1 MQSIDL
7 RQTGNLK
14 HAVNLKLHKIG
25 TMIKKKKE
33 IFFFNL
39 IFILIFFLIIFMP
52 VILPKNYYAAFSF
65 NISAYIIFHIMSF
78 ALYSFYYKE
87 DGATIKKLI
96 HSLKETFTEALTLSA
111 IKLSVILSLI
121 FLLRYFLSLKTITGY
136 FLSGLIIFIF
146 LIFELSLFWYP
157 AIASFQ
163 SKNEGTIANLKKS
176 FYLFF
181 EDSFFTYKII
191 FLSTLKLLI
200 SFPALFVFP
209 GITGIIFYIA
219 ENYRLI
225 TEENK

>member
-1 MQSIDL
+1 
-7 RQTGNLK
+7 
-14 HAVNLKLHKIG
+14 
-25 TMIKKKKE
+25 
-33 IFFFNL
+33 
-39 IFILIFFLIIFMP
+39 
-52 VILPKNYYAAFSF
+52 
-65 NISAYIIFHIMSF
+65 MSF
-78 ALYSFYYKE
+78 ALYSFYYKKDE
-87 DGATIKKLI
+87 AAVKKLI
-96 HSLKETFTEALTLSA
+96 NSLKENLTEALTLSA
-111 IKLSVILSLI
+111 IKVPVILSLI

-157 AIASFQ
+157 AIVCFQ
-163 SKNEGTIANLKKS
+163 TKSQGIIANLKKA

-191 FLSTLKLLI
+191 FLSALKLLI
-200 SFPALFVFP
+200 SLPALFIFP